1 MLSIDKIYLATKLN
15 LPDPMY
21 QRKSTE
27 PDFLSVTLIQIY
39 QTKPIEPNLPNQNYK
54 TESTKSNLASKIFE
68 MQRTK

>member
-1 MLSIDKIYLATKLN
+1 
-15 LPDPMY
+15 MY